1 MNMTD
6 YEETRRTFRLRVPDD
21 FNFTRDVVEDR
32 ARREPD
38 RVGLVAVDPAGEA
51 RRELTFSGKIRRVEL
66 REQGGAR

>member
-32 ARREPD
+32 ARKEPD
-38 RVGLVAVDPAGEA
+38 TVALVAVDPAGED

-66 REQGGAR
+66 RQQEGAR